1 MRLGFHRLD
10 FEYLLAPFYI
20 ASEVPEGSI
29 WLCICLTAYRGVLHR
44 NYPSH
49 CIHVLV
55 IHYHSGHAIII
66 SPAVTQS

>member
-29 WLCICLTAYRGVLHR
+29 WLCICLTAYTEVC
-44 NYPSH
+44 
-49 CIHVLV
+49 CIV
-55 IHYHSGHAIII
+55 IIHLIASTY
-66 SPAVTQS
+66 